1 MRVVSN
7 TSPLSNLAIIGR
19 LDFLKQRYGTVLIP
33 PAVLRELIALSH
45 SDAKARLT
53 AAFNEGWL
61 AVRVLPAAP
70 PPMFVP
76 LDVGETEA
84 IALAL
89 ATEADVLLMD
99 EKRGREAA
107 RRHGLK
113 VPGVLGELLRAS
125 RIGLLPDLRSE
136 IHRLRAEA
144 GFFVDGEIE
153 KFILSQVGE

>member
-1 MRVVSN
+1 MS
-7 TSPLSNLAIIGR
+7 
-19 LDFLKQRYGTVLIP
+19 
-33 PAVLRELIALSH
+33 
-45 SDAKARLT
+45 
-53 AAFNEGWL
+53 
-61 AVRVLPAAP
+61 
-70 PPMFVP
+70 VP

-113 VPGVLGELLRAS
+113 VAGVLGELLRAS
-125 RIGLLPDLRSE
+125 QIGLLPDLRSE

-153 KFILSQVGE
+153 RFILSQVGE

>member
-19 LDFLKQRYGTVLIP
+19 LDLLKERYGAVLIP
-33 PAVLRELIALSH
+33 PAVLRGLKALSH
-45 SDAKARLT
+45 PDAKARLSVPLE
-53 AAFNEGWL
+53 EGWL
-61 AVRVLPAAP
+61 AECPLPAAP
-70 PPMFVP
+70 PPMPFE

-89 ATEADVLLMD
+89 ATKAEVVLMD

-107 RRHGLK
+107 RRHGLQ
-113 VPGVLGELLRAS
+113 VAGVLGELLRA
-125 RIGLLPDLRSE
+125 RQIGLLPNLRGE

-144 GFFVDGEIE
+144 GFFVDTEIA